1 MTRVV
6 VVDDH
11 PIVLQGARRLLEDA
25 GAEVR
30 GAAGLPEGY
39 RAILRHRPEVAVID
53 LAFPSRDSLGRDLPG
68 RDLAGLALIG
78 RVRKRAPAT
87 RVLVFSMHADPAIVA
102 RALAAGAVGY
112 VLKDAPAGDLV
123 RAYEQVR
130 TGRPYLDGRLAT
142 EVALLQADP
151 RRSLLGAL
159 SPRERR
165 ILALLAEG
173 RGYAAIA
180 EDLSVS
186 YKTVTN
192 ACAALRQRLGVA
204 TLTELTHF
212 AVRHVADLR

>member
-1 MTRVV
+1 VTRVV

-25 GAEVR
+25 GAAVR
-30 GAAGLPEGY
+30 GAACLPEGY
-39 RAILRHRPEVAVID
+39 RAILRHRPDVAVID
-53 LAFPSRDSLGRDLPG
+53 LAFPGRA
-68 RDLAGLALIG
+68 LAGLALIG

-102 RALAAGAVGY
+102 RALAAGAIGY

-151 RRSLLGAL
+151 RRSLLGTL

-192 ACAALRQRLGVA
+192 SCAALRQRLGLA

>member
-1 MTRVV
+1 MTRLV

-25 GAEVR
+25 GAEVW
-30 GAAGLPEGY
+30 GAAGLAEGY

-53 LAFPSRDSLGRDLPG
+53 LAFPG
-68 RDLAGLALIG
+68 RDLAGLALVG

-130 TGRPYLDGRLAT
+130 AGRPYLDGRLAT

-151 RRSLLGAL
+151 RRSLLGSL

-192 ACAALRQRLGVA
+192 ACAGLRQRLGLA

-212 AVRHVADLR
+212 AVSHVGDLR

>member
-30 GAAGLPEGY
+30 GAACLPEGY

-53 LAFPSRDSLGRDLPG
+53 LAFPGRE
-68 RDLAGLALIG
+68 LAGLALIG

-87 RVLVFSMHADPAIVA
+87 RVMVFSMHADPAIVA

-151 RRSLLGAL
+151 RRSLLGSL

-180 EDLSVS
+180 GDLSVS

-192 ACAALRQRLGVA
+192 SCAALRQRLGLA

-212 AVRHVADLR
+212 AIRHVADLG

>member
-30 GAAGLPEGY
+30 AAAGLPEGY

-53 LAFPSRDSLGRDLPG
+53 LAFPG

-130 TGRPYLDGRLAT
+130 TGRPYLEGRLAT

-151 RRSLLGAL
+151 RRLLLGTL

>member
-1 MTRVV
+1 MTRTVV
-6 VVDDH
+6 IVDDH
-11 PIVLQGARRLLEDA
+11 PIVLQGARRLFEDA

-30 GAAGLPEGY
+30 GAACLAQGY
-39 RAILRHRPEVAVID
+39 RAILRRRPEVAVID
-53 LAFPSRDSLGRDLPG
+53 LAFPG

-78 RVRKRAPAT
+78 RVRKRVPAT

-102 RALAAGAVGY
+102 RALAAGAIGY

-159 SPRERR
+159 SARERR

-192 ACAALRQRLGVA
+192 SCAALRQRLGVA

>member
-1 MTRVV
+1 MTRIV

-25 GAEVR
+25 GAEVW
-30 GAAGLPEGY
+30 GAACLPGGY
-39 RAILRHRPEVAVID
+39 RAILRHRPDVAVID
-53 LAFPSRDSLGRDLPG
+53 LAFPG
-68 RDLAGLALIG
+68 RDLAGLALVG
-78 RVRKRAPAT
+78 RLRKRVPAT
-87 RVLVFSMHADPAIVA
+87 RVMVFSMHADPAIVA

-123 RAYEQVR
+123 RAAEQVR
-130 TGRPYLDGRLAT
+130 SGRPYLDGRLAT

-151 RRSLLGAL
+151 RRTLLGSL

-173 RGYAAIA
+173 RGYTAIA

-192 ACAALRQRLGVA
+192 ACAALRQRFGLA
-204 TLTELTHF
+204 TLTELTHL
-212 AVRHVADLR
+212 AVRHAAELT

>member
-1 MTRVV
+1 MTRAVV

-25 GAEVR
+25 GATVR
-30 GAAGLPEGY
+30 VAACLPGGY

-53 LAFPSRDSLGRDLPG
+53 LAFPGRE
-68 RDLAGLALIG
+68 LAGLALIE
-78 RVRKRAPAT
+78 RVRKRVPGT

-102 RALAAGAVGY
+102 RALAAGAIGY

-130 TGRPYLDGRLAT
+130 TGRPSLDGRLAT

-151 RRSLLGAL
+151 RRSLLGTL
-159 SPRERR
+159 SARERR

-192 ACAALRQRLGVA
+192 SCAALRQRLGVA

-212 AVRHVADLR
+212 AVRHMADLR

>member
-30 GAAGLPEGY
+30 GAACLPEGY
-39 RAILRHRPEVAVID
+39 RAILRHRPDVAVID
-53 LAFPSRDSLGRDLPG
+53 LAFPGRDLPG
-68 RDLAGLALIG
+68 RELAGLALIG

-151 RRSLLGAL
+151 RRSLLGTL
-159 SPRERR
+159 RPRERR

-192 ACAALRQRLGVA
+192 SCAALRQRLGLA

>member
-53 LAFPSRDSLGRDLPG
+53 LTFPG

-130 TGRPYLDGRLAT
+130 AGRPYLDGRLAT

-151 RRSLLGAL
+151 RRSLLGTL
-159 SPRERR
+159 SLRERR

>member
-25 GAEVR
+25 GAEVQ
-30 GAAGLPEGY
+30 GAACLPEGY

-53 LAFPSRDSLGRDLPG
+53 LAFPG

-87 RVLVFSMHADPAIVA
+87 RVLVFSMHADPAVVA

-151 RRSLLGAL
+151 RRSLLGTL
-159 SPRERR
+159 SARERR

-192 ACAALRQRLGVA
+192 SCAALRQRLGVA

-212 AVRHVADLR
+212 AVRHVTDLR

>member
-6 VVDDH
+6 VIDDH

-30 GAAGLPEGY
+30 TAACLPAGY
-39 RAILRHRPEVAVID
+39 RAILRLRPAVAVID
-53 LAFPSRDSLGRDLPG
+53 LTFPG
-68 RDLAGLALIG
+68 RELAGLALIG
-78 RVRKRAPAT
+78 RVRKRVPAT
-87 RVLVFSMHADPAIVA
+87 RVMVFSMHADPAIVA
-102 RALAAGAVGY
+102 RALAAGAIGY

-130 TGRPYLDGRLAT
+130 SGRPSLDGRLAT

-151 RRSLLGAL
+151 HRSLLGGL
-159 SPRERR
+159 SARERR

-180 EDLSVS
+180 ADLSVS

-212 AVRHVADLR
+212 AVRHGAELR

>member
-11 PIVLQGARRLLEDA
+11 PIVLRGARRLLEDA

-30 GAAGLPEGY
+30 EAASLPEGY
-39 RAILRHRPEVAVID
+39 RAILRHRPDVAVID
-53 LAFPSRDSLGRDLPG
+53 LAFPG

-87 RVLVFSMHADPAIVA
+87 RVMVFSMHADPAIVA

-123 RAYEQVR
+123 RAFEQVR
-130 TGRPYLDGRLAT
+130 AGRPYLDGPLAT

-151 RRSLLGAL
+151 RRSLLEAL

-192 ACAALRQRLGVA
+192 SCAALRQRLGVA

>member
-25 GAEVR
+25 GAEVWA
-30 GAAGLPEGY
+30 AAGLPEGY
-39 RAILRHRPEVAVID
+39 RAVLRHRPHVAVID
-53 LAFPSRDSLGRDLPG
+53 LAFPGRE
-68 RDLAGLALIG
+68 LAGLALVG
-78 RVRKRAPAT
+78 RVRKRVPAT

-130 TGRPYLDGRLAT
+130 AGRPYLDGQLAT

-151 RRSLLGAL
+151 RRSLLGTL
-159 SPRERR
+159 TPRERR
-165 ILALLAEG
+165 VLALLAEG

-192 ACAALRQRLGVA
+192 ACAALRQRLGLA

-212 AVRHVADLR
+212 AVSHAGDLR

>member
-30 GAAGLPEGY
+30 AAAALPEGY
-39 RAILRHRPEVAVID
+39 RAILRHRPAVAVID
-53 LAFPSRDSLGRDLPG
+53 LAFPGRE
-68 RDLAGLALIG
+68 LAGLALIG

-87 RVLVFSMHADPAIVA
+87 RVLVFSMHADPAVVA

-112 VLKDAPAGDLV
+112 VLKDAPAADLV

-130 TGRPYLDGRLAT
+130 AGRPYLDGRLAT

-151 RRSLLGAL
+151 RRSLLGTL

-165 ILALLAEG
+165 ILALLADG

-212 AVRHVADLR
+212 AVRHAADLR

>member
-1 MTRVV
+1 MTRIV

-11 PIVLQGARRLLEDA
+11 PIVLRGASRLLEDT
-25 GAEVR
+25 GAEVCE
-30 GAAGLPEGY
+30 AASLCRGY
-39 RAILRHRPEVAVID
+39 RAILRHRPDVAVID
-53 LAFPSRDSLGRDLPG
+53 LTFPG
-68 RDLAGLALIG
+68 RDLGGLALIG

-87 RVLVFSMHADPAIVA
+87 RMMVFRMHADPAVGA

-130 TGRPYLDGRLAT
+130 AGRPYLDGTLAT

-151 RRSLLGAL
+151 RRTMLGAL
-159 SPRERR
+159 TPRERR
-165 ILALLAEG
+165 VLTLLAEG
-173 RGYAAIA
+173 RGYTAIA
-180 EDLSVS
+180 DDLSVS

-192 ACAALRQRLGVA
+192 ACAALRQRFGLG

-212 AVRHVADLR
+212 AVRHAGDLR

>member
-1 MTRVV
+1 VTRLV

-25 GAEVR
+25 GAEVW
-30 GAAGLPEGY
+30 GAAGLAEGY

-53 LAFPSRDSLGRDLPG
+53 LAFPGGSLPG
-68 RDLAGLALIG
+68 RDLAGLALVG

-87 RVLVFSMHADPAIVA
+87 RILVFSMHADPAIVA

-151 RRSLLGAL
+151 RRSLLGSL

-180 EDLSVS
+180 DDLSVS

-192 ACAALRQRLGVA
+192 ACAALRQRLGLA

-212 AVRHVADLR
+212 AVSHAGDLR

>member
-11 PIVLQGARRLLEDA
+11 PIVLRGARRLLEDA

-30 GAAGLPEGY
+30 EASGLAEGY
-39 RAILRHRPEVAVID
+39 RAILRHRPDVAVID
-53 LAFPSRDSLGRDLPG
+53 LAFTGRE
-68 RDLAGLALIG
+68 LAGLALIG
-78 RVRKRAPAT
+78 RLRRRAPAT
-87 RVLVFSMHADPAIVA
+87 RVMVFSMHADPAIVA

-112 VLKDAPAGDLV
+112 VLKDAPTGDLV

-130 TGRPYLDGRLAT
+130 AGRPYLDGRLAT

-151 RRSLLGAL
+151 RRSLLGSL
-159 SPRERR
+159 SARERR

-173 RGYAAIA
+173 WGYAAIA

-212 AVRHVADLR
+212 AVRHAADLR

>member
-6 VVDDH
+6 VIDDH

-25 GAEVR
+25 GAEVV
-30 GAAGLPEGY
+30 GAAGLAEGY

-53 LAFPSRDSLGRDLPG
+53 LAFPGRE
-68 RDLAGLALIG
+68 LAGLALVG
-78 RVRKRAPAT
+78 RVRKRVPAT
-87 RVLVFSMHADPAIVA
+87 RPLVFSMHADPAIVA

-130 TGRPYLDGRLAT
+130 SGRPYLDGRLAT

-151 RRSLLGAL
+151 RRSLLGTL
-159 SPRERR
+159 SVRERR

-192 ACAALRQRLGVA
+192 ACASLRQRLGLA

-212 AVRHVADLR
+212 AVSHAGDLR

>member
-53 LAFPSRDSLGRDLPG
+53 LAFPGRDLPG

-78 RVRKRAPAT
+78 RVRRRAPAT

-130 TGRPYLDGRLAT
+130 AGRPYLDGRLAT

-151 RRSLLGAL
+151 RRSLLGTL

>member
-30 GAAGLPEGY
+30 GAACLPEAY
-39 RAILRHRPEVAVID
+39 RAILRHRPDVAVID
-53 LAFPSRDSLGRDLPG
+53 LAFPGRDVPD
-68 RDLAGLALIG
+68 RELAGLALIG

-151 RRSLLGAL
+151 RRSLLGTL

-173 RGYAAIA
+173 WGYTAIA
-180 EDLSVS
+180 ADLSVS

-192 ACAALRQRLGVA
+192 SCAALRQRLGLA